1 MKKYDRKKV
10 LEQVTML
17 LNYDY
22 SREDN
27 GPWRVKAEFDTE
39 ECWRP
44 RYHRDV
50 EKRRRLKFAQI
61 LLTKYN
67 SKGEIN
73 LSPEEIEKYLIDK
86 QSRVLFPSV
95 LTALSNLE
103 ADMQDVRLDNLYLL
117 GYDFSKVKNLKID
130 LDKVCW
136 KELVCTK
143 FNGASFT
150 GSFDGCR
157 LAEAIFEN
165 CTAEQSLDPQNV
177 SGRVLDHAKLG
188 GIEISGSL
196 DYARITGTD
205 FSESKGVI
213 VINPQKI
220 IDLSGISFANC
231 YVFGDLDKKTGQYE
245 EADFSD
251 CDIMGSSFKGIK
263 NTPTIDISKCVW
275 IRNTELAG
283 VRIVGTAKLEDCGR
297 VISDCLIDGKDFELY
312 DKETYPKNGLVQVTI
327 EMPEKKQKKK
337 SIFGWFK
344 K

>member
-17 LNYDY
+17 LNYNY
-22 SREDN
+22 SGEDN

-44 RYHRDV
+44 MYHKDV
-50 EKRRRLKFAQI
+50 EKRRRLKFAE
-61 LLTKYN
+61 LLLIKCN
-67 SKGEIN
+67 SRGEIT
-73 LSPEEIEKYLIDK
+73 LSPGEIEKYLIDK
-86 QSRVLFPSV
+86 QSRVLFPSI

-103 ADMQDVRLDNLYLL
+103 ADMKDVHLDNLYLL
-117 GYDFSKVKNLKID
+117 GYDFSKLKNLRID
-130 LDKVCW
+130 LDKVYW
-136 KELVCTK
+136 KELVRTK

-150 GSFDGCR
+150 GSFDGCS

-165 CTAEQSLDPQNV
+165 CTAEQSIDPQKI

-231 YVFGDLDKKTGQYE
+231 YVFGDLDKETGQYE
-245 EADFSD
+245 EADFSGRS
-251 CDIMGSSFKGIK
+251 ILGSSFKGIK
-263 NTPTIDISKCVW
+263 NTPTIDISKGVW

-283 VRIVGTAKLEDCGR
+283 VRIVGTAKLEDCDHI
-297 VISDCLIDGKDFELY
+297 ISDCLIDGEDFELY
-312 DKETYPKNGLVQVTI
+312 DEKTYPKNGLVQVTI
-327 EMPEKKQKKK
+327 EKPQKKK